1 MALNLT
7 VPLEF
12 KYSSRSDAEVR
23 WPIWK
28 RRIEIFLK
36 ASGIEDDERKWAIML
51 NQAGTQVQEVFFL
64 NWPNQV
70 QSYTKA
76 IELLDNFFV
85 PKKNKELCILEFYD
99 KKQLYWESID
109 DFASRLKSAA
119 VACEFGEREIKRQLF
134 IGTRHESVRREILD
148 SNDDDTTEDILRRVR
163 EAELVENLV
172 KVTLKAEVLNKEPM
186 TEAKKSDDEKQV
198 KDKKEASNGELFC
211 YRCGGEFPHQSKCPA
226 LLNTCNMCGK
236 RGHYEQKCYR
246 KLGTYV
252 RNQDGYCYFLAF
264 KDKIKSSSPSV
275 KEKFAKRILVSSNR
289 T

>member
-7 VPLEF
+7 LPPEF

-36 ASGIEDDERKWAIML
+36 ASGIDDDERKWAIML

-64 NWPNQV
+64 NWPNEV
-70 QSYTKA
+70 QSYAKA

-172 KVTLKAEVLNKEPM
+172 KVTLKAEVLNKESS
-186 TEAKKSDDEKQV
+186 EAKKETSK
-198 KDKKEASNGELFC
+198 GELFC
-211 YRCGGEFPHQSKCPA
+211 YRCGGEFPHLGLCPA
-226 LLNTCNMCGK
+226 LFTICNMCGK
-236 RGHYEQKCYR
+236 RGHYTKRCYR
-246 KLGTYV
+246 KLGKYI
-252 RNQDGYCYFLAF
+252 RNQDGYCYFFTF
-264 KDKIKSSSPSV
+264 KDQV
-275 KEKFAKRILVSSNR
+275 KTSKFNKCC
-289 T
+289 